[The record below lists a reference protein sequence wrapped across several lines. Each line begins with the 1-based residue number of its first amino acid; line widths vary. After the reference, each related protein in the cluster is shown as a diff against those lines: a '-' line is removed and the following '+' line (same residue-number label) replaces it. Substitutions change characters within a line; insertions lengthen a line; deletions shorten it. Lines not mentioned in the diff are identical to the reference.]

1 MRRIFP
7 AWRSCPP
14 VPNRRRSPDFATAS
28 LPQACN
34 LVYIT
39 LSLQSTRKSLL
50 TEPGDGMS
58 ESQKNSNLELTFLPD
73 WAREEPDQYSYS
85 SPDRKERK
93 RDDTKTRNPRAS
105 SKQKKISQGRDAGQ
119 RNETK
124 PRSGARP
131 EPRKGRRNRSSAPRL
146 TKDEFIA
153 SHPGLSLSFAPD
165 SEGVAS
171 LAKQIRLRGRAY
183 SLFEIAGMVLKRP
196 DRFDIV
202 TSLRPDGKGQRVK
215 RQWLCL
221 LDQSLWVSSR
231 EAVDHV
237 LKHYFDRFYERK
249 KVPVPP
255 PKGNFSFVAQ
265 CGMSNVL
272 LGPPNHHDYPE
283 TLRKHHATRFPDV
296 NFETFKKRIK
306 IVRDEE
312 TLKEW
317 IESQSWKSQFA
328 VRAEPGTEGIVLE
341 TWDALVAHFEKQHL
355 KNTLISKDRL
365 SFKAESGINN
375 PCRKVQN
382 LIRFHLEEQLRYP
395 LEMAVALRPL
405 FARHGLHCFKAADG
419 KTFVSIARPQ
429 TYDVNLSEISDR
441 CKRILD
447 FIEQTPNCSRKV
459 IIENL
464 EPGEQE
470 PAGDSAPDQSP
481 PPSAPEA
488 KTAST
493 EASQAT
499 KDTLPIQLTTA
510 QVAVIND
517 LNWLIFGG
525 YIIEF
530 SNGGIVTSR
539 QLRAQRRAPG
549 EKPQK
554 PPASPPQTEDPQGK
568 ERIPENPEDHSTP
581 AS

>member
-1 MRRIFP
+1 
-7 AWRSCPP
+7 
-14 VPNRRRSPDFATAS
+14 
-28 LPQACN
+28 
-34 LVYIT
+34 
-39 LSLQSTRKSLL
+39 
-50 TEPGDGMS
+50 MS

-85 SPDRKERK
+85 SPDRKGRK

-105 SKQKKISQGRDAGQ
+105 SKQKTISQGRDTGQ

-202 TSLRPDGKGQRVK
+202 TSLRSDGKGQRVK

-221 LDQSLWVSSR
+221 LDQSLWVSSH

-237 LKHYFDRFYERK
+237 LKHFFDRFYERK
-249 KVPVPP
+249 KVQVPP

-265 CGMSNVL
+265 CGMSNAL

-328 VRAEPGTEGIVLE
+328 VRAEPGTEGTVLE

-355 KNTLISKDRL
+355 KSTLISKDRL

-419 KTFVSIARPQ
+419 KTFVSVARPQ

-470 PAGDSAPDQSP
+470 AAGDSAPDQSP

-493 EASQAT
+493 EAAQAT

-530 SNGGIVTSR
+530 SNGDIVTSG
-539 QLRAQRRAPG
+539 QLRAQRQAPG

-554 PPASPPQTEDPQGK
+554 PPASPPQTEEPQGK
-568 ERIPENPEDHSTP
+568 ERIPETPEDRATP